1 MRIDIITIF
10 PELFIPFLQKG
21 IIGKAREK
29 AAVQIVTHDLRN
41 FTTDRHR
48 MVDDYPYGGGPGM
61 VLKPEPIWRA
71 VKEVAEEGRVVFL
84 TPQGRT
90 FDQDKAWELSQL
102 KNIILIC
109 GRYEGVDERVREE
122 LVDEELSIGDYVLN
136 GGEVPAMA
144 VVEAVVRL
152 RPEVLG
158 DEDSAVGDSFYQ
170 GLLDHPH
177 YTRPEEFAGR
187 RVPPVLLSGDHKRID
202 RWRKKERLRQT
213 IIKRPDLLQEAQ
225 LSPEEQDLLEQVKT
239 EIRDGLDGKEDS
251 NERY

>member
-21 IIGKAREK
+21 IIGRAREK
-29 AAVQIVTHDLRN
+29 SAVQIATHDLRE

-71 VKEVAEEGRVVFL
+71 VKQIPQAGRVVFL

-90 FDQDKAWELSQL
+90 FDQDKAWELSQI
-102 KNIILIC
+102 KNLTLIC

-136 GGEVPAMA
+136 GGEVPAMV

-152 RPEVLG
+152 LPEVLG
-158 DEDSAVGDSFYQ
+158 DEDSVAGDSFYH

-187 RVPPVLLSGDHKRID
+187 RVPRVLLSGDHKRIE

-213 IIKRPDLLQEAQ
+213 LIRRPDLFQEAQ
-225 LSPEEQDLLEQVKT
+225 LSPEEQELLEQVKI

>member
-10 PELFIPFLQKG
+10 PELFSPFLQMG
-21 IIGKAREK
+21 IMGKAREK
-29 AAVQIVTHDLRN
+29 GAVQFFIHDLRD
-41 FTTDRHR
+41 FTIDRHR

-71 VKEVAEEGRVVFL
+71 IQEISEGGRVVFL
-84 TPQGRT
+84 TPQGQT
-90 FDQDKAWELSQL
+90 FNQDKAWELSQL
-102 KNIILIC
+102 QNLILIC

-152 RPEVLG
+152 LPEVLG
-158 DEDSAVGDSFYQ
+158 DEDSVASDSFYQ

-213 IIKRPDLLQEAQ
+213 FIKRPDLLQEAQ
-225 LSPEEQDLLEQVKT
+225 LSPEEQELLEQIKI

-251 NERY
+251 NEKY